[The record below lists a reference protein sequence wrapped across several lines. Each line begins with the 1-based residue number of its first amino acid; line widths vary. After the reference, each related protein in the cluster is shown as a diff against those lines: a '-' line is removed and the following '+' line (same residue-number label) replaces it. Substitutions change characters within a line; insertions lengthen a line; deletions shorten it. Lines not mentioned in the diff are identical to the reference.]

1 MPFINPKK
9 PISAQDIYK
18 VTLEQQAKKERDE
31 RREEALKEQSA
42 RKHLHE
48 QSAFVE
54 GALKRETVRD
64 KYAKF
69 SESVKTRL
77 IGYAVSEIASSAMKK
92 VNESFGKDIFNNSNV
107 NTMNAITYSFI
118 HENGEGSSIMYN
130 MMKGSPSIYI
140 DSLGKIIK
148 ETHHDMIAA
157 VDKDDP
163 FSFSVDQNA
172 MKDYET
178 SVKDIYGHDDI
189 VESIA
194 DRVVKQ
200 GYVDYVTQF
209 KNKNLRHILESVIG
223 YRYNA
228 LSFIY
233 TLGSFASGDC
243 GYPHGGSV
251 QMAKN
256 IADTFLNLGGKIQY
270 RTKVEKVVIENNV
283 TKGVQ
288 TKDGFIPG
296 DAVIVTED
304 ARAALDNL
312 FKKPLESAPV
322 KSIKENA
329 IGEQNMFVCLGVKAD
344 LIKYP
349 YTSILPLDEPFEYAG
364 LKFNEIRINNY
375 AKYKDHAPEGCTSMT
390 CLLIGDSYDF
400 WKAAKEDGTYKEK
413 KTELAEKLI
422 ETISKFIPEIKDNV
436 DAIDVATPCTYERY
450 CGSYGG
456 SWMSVW
462 KAGGKQFNYPVK
474 LDKKIKNLYFAGQRI
489 RMPGG
494 LPLAAYT
501 ARLAVQ
507 ELCKDTKT
515 MFI

>member
-194 DRVVKQ
+194 DRVAETLRDFIEKNTEDKAKIVTALTATKDKIDSVKDQ
-200 GYVDYVTQF
+200 GEGVTECYA
-209 KNKNLRHILESVIG
+209 NIG
-223 YRYNA
+223 RRFVADVREKKHGLFNEMV
-228 LSFIY
+228 LSFSKNVVKTENAELRNEFMEGAHLNMPKVISNMASMY
-233 TLGSFASGDC
+233 TFIETVNTMRL
-243 GYPHGGSV
+243 V
-251 QMAKN
+251 
-256 IADTFLNLGGKIQY
+256 
-270 RTKVEKVVIENNV
+270 KVDEA
-283 TKGVQ
+283 
-288 TKDGFIPG
+288 FI
-296 DAVIVTED
+296 DD
-304 ARAALDNL
+304 ML
-312 FKKPLESAPV
+312 
-322 KSIKENA
+322 KSI
-329 IGEQNMFVCLGVKAD
+329 
-344 LIKYP
+344 
-349 YTSILPLDEPFEYAG
+349 
-364 LKFNEIRINNY
+364 
-375 AKYKDHAPEGCTSMT
+375 
-390 CLLIGDSYDF
+390 
-400 WKAAKEDGTYKEK
+400 
-413 KTELAEKLI
+413 AE
-422 ETISKFIPEIKDNV
+422 
-436 DAIDVATPCTYERY
+436 
-450 CGSYGG
+450 
-456 SWMSVW
+456 
-462 KAGGKQFNYPVK
+462 
-474 LDKKIKNLYFAGQRI
+474 
-489 RMPGG
+489 
-494 LPLAAYT
+494 
-501 ARLAVQ
+501 
-507 ELCKDTKT
+507 
-515 MFI
+515 